1 MNNRAYSLLE
11 AKQFDDEQRIVT
23 GMATTPTP
31 DRADDVVDPFGVSVA
46 NDIPLFLYHDSKLT
60 VGRVKFGKPTAKGI
74 PYEARLPKVSEM
86 GRLRDR
92 VDEAWQ
98 MLKYGLITG
107 VSIGFRPL
115 KDGYENLKTGGI
127 KYLKTEV
134 LELSLVPIPMNAEA
148 TVAAI
153 KAADQALRRA
163 ALGSRPVVRLDP
175 SPAVSGTTDPGASGT
190 AQTRRKGVVYL
201 N

>member
-11 AKQFDDEQRIVT
+11 QKQFNDEMRVIT
-23 GMATTPTP
+23 GIATTPTP
-31 DRADDVVDPFGVSVA
+31 DRVKDVVDPFGVEVA
-46 NDIPLFLYHDSKLT
+46 NDIPLFMYHDSTQT

-74 PYEARLPKVSEM
+74 PYEARLPKVLED
-86 GRLRDR
+86 GCLKER

-107 VSIGFRPL
+107 VSIGFRVL
-115 KDGYENLKTGGI
+115 ENGYEIMKNGGI
-127 KYLKTEV
+127 KYLRTEV
-134 LELSLVPIPMNAEA
+134 LELSLVPVPMNAQA
-148 TVAAI
+148 TVATI
-153 KAADQALRRA
+153 KAADQAIRRA

-175 SPAVSGTTDPGASGT
+175 PPAVSGTSDPGASGT
-190 AQTRRKGVVYL
+190 AQTRRSGVVYL